1 MLMYSHSC
9 VADILFTMYVR
20 FKETI
25 GTGYKTEMHFRPK
38 NSYWS
43 TCVFLFAGTV
53 FCICQNVTC
62 SMILLTLALKQF
74 GGITRHNAAAHV
86 LAYTVHMALHIYV
99 AVCLSF
105 LRLRSG
111 CLNEDGSILV

>member
-25 GTGYKTEMHFRPK
+25 GTGYKTEMRFRP
-38 NSYWS
+38 NISYWS

-62 SMILLTLALKQF
+62 SMILLTSALKQF
-74 GGITRHNAAAHV
+74 GGITRHNAAARV
-86 LAYTVHMALHIYV
+86 LAYTVHMALHIICC
-99 AVCLSF
+99 CLSVLIRF
-105 LRLRSG
+105 RSG
-111 CLNEDGSILV
+111 CLNDGSILV

>member
-25 GTGYKTEMHFRPK
+25 GTGYKTEMRFRPN

-53 FCICQNVTC
+53 LYM
-62 SMILLTLALKQF
+62 S
-74 GGITRHNAAAHV
+74 
-86 LAYTVHMALHIYV
+86 
-99 AVCLSF
+99 
-105 LRLRSG
+105 
-111 CLNEDGSILV
+111 

>member
-25 GTGYKTEMHFRPK
+25 GTGYKTEMRFRPN

-43 TCVFLFAGTV
+43 TCVFLFAGTFFLYMSKCHLQYDSLDFSLKTV
-53 FCICQNVTC
+53 RRDNQAQRCSSCFGIYCTHGFAYIC
-62 SMILLTLALKQF
+62 F
-74 GGITRHNAAAHV
+74 
-86 LAYTVHMALHIYV
+86 
-99 AVCLSF
+99 CLSVF
-105 LRLRSG
+105 S
-111 CLNEDGSILV
+111 STQKWMFK

>member
-25 GTGYKTEMHFRPK
+25 GTGYKTEMRFRPN

-53 FCICQNVTC
+53 FVYVTC
-62 SMILLTLALKQF
+62 SMILLTSALKQF

-99 AVCLSF
+99 AVC
-105 LRLRSG
+105 RS
-111 CLNEDGSILV
+111 

>member
-25 GTGYKTEMHFRPK
+25 GTGYKTEMRFRPN

-43 TCVFLFAGTV
+43 NLCILICWYSFLYMSKCHLQYDSLDFSLKTV
-53 FCICQNVTC
+53 WRDNQAKRC
-62 SMILLTLALKQF
+62 SSCF
-74 GGITRHNAAAHV
+74 GIYYTHGF
-86 LAYTVHMALHIYV
+86 AYTCC
-99 AVCLSF
+99 CLSVF
-105 LRLRSG
+105 FFDS
-111 CLNEDGSILV
+111 EVDV